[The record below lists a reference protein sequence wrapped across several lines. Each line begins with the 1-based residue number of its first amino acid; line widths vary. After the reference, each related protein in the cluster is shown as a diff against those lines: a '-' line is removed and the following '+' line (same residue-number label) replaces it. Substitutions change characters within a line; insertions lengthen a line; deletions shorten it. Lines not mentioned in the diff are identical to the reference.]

1 MKHRNKLC
9 SQMASMLLA
18 IGLSSSVFASDENY
32 EQCILSAL
40 SEAESQQNIEWL
52 KEQCASLEADVEE
65 KTKESKANADFPERS
80 PEQKISRLK
89 MEYTTEDNP
98 FVITPYRL
106 NYILPVTHMTNVN
119 TQPYGDDRFGGKA
132 DDLSDE
138 EIKLQLSLKIPV
150 VDDGVFNQEDKI
162 YFGLR
167 SNHFGRRIRPTFRRR
182 SERQTIVLNCF
193 MKRL

>member
-40 SEAESQQNIEWL
+40 SRAESQQNIEWL
-52 KEQCASLEADVEE
+52 EEQCASLEADVED
-65 KTKESKANADFPERS
+65 KTKESKANADSPERS

-106 NYILPVTHMTNVN
+106 NYILPITHMTSVN
-119 TQPYGDDRFGGKA
+119 TEPYGDERFGGKA

-138 EIKLQLSLKIPV
+138 EIS
-150 VDDGVFNQEDKI
+150 
-162 YFGLR
+162 YR
-167 SNHFGRRIRPTFRRR
+167 
-182 SERQTIVLNCF
+182 
-193 MKRL
+193 